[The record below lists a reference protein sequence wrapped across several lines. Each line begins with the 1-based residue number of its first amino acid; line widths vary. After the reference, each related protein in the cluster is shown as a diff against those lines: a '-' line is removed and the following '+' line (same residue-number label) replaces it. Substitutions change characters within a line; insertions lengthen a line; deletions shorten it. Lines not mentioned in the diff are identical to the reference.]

1 MQSSISLPKSKLPDV
16 GTTIFTVMSNLA
28 HQHNAIN
35 LSQGFPGFPID
46 PRLTTLV
53 NEAML
58 AGHNQYAP
66 MAGVPSL
73 REAIANKLHGMYGCE
88 YSPEDEITITSGGTQ
103 ALYTAI
109 AALLGEGDEVVIFTP
124 AYDSYTPAVKLH
136 GASPIY
142 VQLQA
147 PNYTIPWDE
156 VKKLVSRKT
165 KMIIINSPHNPTGTL
180 LSRNDL
186 FELEKIVSGSDVVI
200 LSDEVYEHIVMD
212 GERHVSCCEIEGLR
226 ERTIAVFSFGKTLH
240 ATGWKLGYA
249 VAPKE
254 LMHEFRKV
262 HQFNVFSA
270 NNPMQHAIAKYISD
284 ESTYSNL
291 GSFFQEKRDFFLERL
306 KGSRFEW
313 IPTKGTYFQLLNY
326 GGISQDSDVEI
337 AKEWTEKHK
346 VASIPISV
354 FYHAK
359 LDQKMLR
366 FCFAKENE
374 ELERAADILRQI

>member
-147 PNYTIPWDE
+147 PNYTIPWGE

-186 FELEKIVSGSDVVI
+186 LELEKIVSGSDVVI

>member
-186 FELEKIVSGSDVVI
+186 LELEKIVSGSDVVI